1 MKRKSVE
8 QANKSKVRKAWA
20 AILRAFDTGDHGRF
34 LRAMRVYG
42 PQAGVFSERR
52 LNA

>member
-8 QANKSKVRKAWA
+8 QTNKSRARKAWA
-20 AILRAFDTGDHGRF
+20 TILRSFDRGDHSRF
-34 LRAMRVYG
+34 LRAIRVYG